1 MATAWILERPS
12 ANGQNPSLPT
22 IGEHPPWNIKR
33 VRLTS
38 EYPSAFVQVWN
49 IQARSEYP
57 SRKSQT
63 KHRRLVR
70 NFFGYSDPLRHSKT
84 NLEIPRN
91 TEIAHQTSFSRH
103 FQMCSTPPSES
114 TFHVCELAF
123 LNHFERLFFSS
134 QSPLDPSIACK
145 VRSLKWH

>member
-1 MATAWILERPS
+1 VLQSVAWILERPS

-63 KHRRLVR
+63 KHRRLVG
-70 NFFGYSDPLRHSKT
+70 NFFGYSDPLRRSET
-84 NLEIPRN
+84 SLEISRN
-91 TEIAHQTSFSRH
+91 TETTHQTSFLRP
-103 FQMCSTPPSES
+103 FQMCSTPPSVPTS
-114 TFHVCELAF
+114 QVCELAF
-123 LNHFERLFFSS
+123 LNHFERLFS
-134 QSPLDPSIACK
+134 CT
-145 VRSLKWH
+145 